1 MKKILLLLAAALLS
15 PQLHAEGYQVNNL
28 SSRQNGMGHVGTALK
43 LNSESLWFNPAAA
56 AFQRSKFD
64 LSAGLT
70 GIYSYVKYNNIDYSG
85 ENRISAES
93 DNKISTPMYVYFN
106 YKPTDRIGV
115 GPAFNTPFGS
125 AMDWNDNWA
134 GAHLIQNI
142 RLRAYQVQPTV
153 SFKICKGLA
162 VGAGLAIAWGDFD
175 LARSMFPVGAATNA
189 TIAGILTSQGM
200 GQYAPL
206 FTNAGDRALVSA
218 KLKGD
223 SQVAV
228 GVNVGLMWDITE
240 EWTVGFSYRSRLN
253 MKVKRGTADL
263 DYLSPEIRQVLSRT
277 GLIPR
282 LSEGTFNT
290 ELPLPTNLTWAASF
304 RPTPKW
310 EFAVDLQWVGWSA
323 YEDLNVSFNEPE
335 LKIED
340 IYSVKNYKNTLA
352 FRFGGEYKPCDF
364 VQARLGMYVDES
376 PVRSDYLN
384 PETPSMTK
392 MAFTAG
398 FTLNPARFLSLDF
411 AYGYVTSAD
420 PERTG
425 SYPYTDPLTYSVV
438 YQQAVAGGAAPEA
451 AAETASKA
459 AEQPFSGNYRLYA
472 HTFSVGVR
480 FHF

>member
-115 GPAFNTPFGS
+115 GLAFNTPFGS

-290 ELPLPTNLTWAASF
+290 ELPLPANLTWAASF

-323 YEDLNVSFNEPE
+323 YEEIGRASC
-335 LKIED
+335 
-340 IYSVKNYKNTLA
+340 
-352 FRFGGEYKPCDF
+352 R
-364 VQARLGMYVDES
+364 
-376 PVRSDYLN
+376 
-384 PETPSMTK
+384 
-392 MAFTAG
+392 
-398 FTLNPARFLSLDF
+398 
-411 AYGYVTSAD
+411 
-420 PERTG
+420 ER
-425 SYPYTDPLTYSVV
+425 V
-438 YQQAVAGGAAPEA
+438 
-451 AAETASKA
+451 
-459 AEQPFSGNYRLYA
+459 
-472 HTFSVGVR
+472 
-480 FHF
+480 

>member
-1 MKKILLLLAAALLS
+1 MKKIFLFLAASFLALPSLR
-15 PQLHAEGYQVNNL
+15 AEGYQVNNL

-56 AFQRSKFD
+56 AFQHSKFD

-70 GIYSYVKYNNIDYSG
+70 GIYSYVKYNNIDYTG
-85 ENRISAES
+85 EHRISAES
-93 DNKISTPMYVYFN
+93 DNKISMYVYFN
-106 YKPTDRIGV
+106 YKPTDRLGV
-115 GPAFNTPFGS
+115 GIAFNTPFGS
-125 AMDWNDNWA
+125 SMDWNDNWA
-134 GAHLIQNI
+134 GAHLVQNI
-142 RLRAYQVQPTV
+142 HLKAYQIQPTI
-153 SFKICKGLA
+153 SFRICKGLA
-162 VGAGLAIAWGDFD
+162 VGAGLSIAWGNFD
-175 LARSMFPVGAATNA
+175 LSRSMFPVGAATNNL
-189 TIAGILTSQGM
+189 IADVLTSKGL
-200 GQYAPL
+200 GLYAPL
-206 FTNAGDRALVSA
+206 FADAGDRALVSA
-218 KLKGD
+218 KLQGD
-223 SQVAV
+223 SKVAV
-228 GVNVGLMWDITE
+228 GVNLGLMWDITD
-240 EWTVGFSYRSRLN
+240 EWTVGFSYRSRLK
-253 MKVKRGTADL
+253 MEVKHGTADL
-263 DYLSPEIRQVLSRT
+263 HYLSPEIQQVLTNT

-310 EFAVDLQWVGWSA
+310 EFAVDLQWVNWSA
-323 YEDLNVSFNEPE
+323 YKDLNVSFNEPE

-352 FRFGGEYKPCDF
+352 FRFGGEYAPCNF
-364 VQARLGMYVDES
+364 IQARLGMYVDES

-398 FTLNPARFLSLDF
+398 FTLKPTRFMALDF

-425 SYPYTDPLTYSVV
+425 SYPYTNPLVYTVA
-438 YQQAVAGGAAPEA
+438 YQQAVASGANPATA
-451 AAETASKA
+451 AATAAKA
-459 AEQPFSGNYRLYA
+459 ASEPFSGNYRLYA
-472 HTFSVGVR
+472 HTFSIGLR